1 MPDGSMARVPNL
13 PQSGPNLGAAQRS
26 QIGSA
31 WAGSGA
37 DYDAVRPSYPDWC
50 VSWLLGSEPGR
61 RVVEVGAGTG
71 LFTRDLV
78 AAGHRVVAVDPSA
91 SMLEVLRE
99 QVPDVEQALVGTG
112 ELTGLEPTGL
122 DAGAHVDAG
131 ANSDAGPAADAVVA
145 AQAWHWVD
153 PIAAGAEAARLTTG
167 SASPVLGLVW
177 NQLDVQ
183 VPWVHRLARIMHAGD
198 VHRDAEVA
206 AQAGPLWRI
215 EEVREDHWSQELS
228 VEQVFDLT
236 RTRAYWLRSNQKTRE
251 RVESNLRWYLHE
263 HLGHQPGARIEL
275 PYRTLAVRSVRA

>member
-1 MPDGSMARVPNL
+1 MPDGSLSRVPNL
-13 PQSGPNLGAAQRS
+13 PQSGPNLGVAQRS

-37 DYDAVRPSYPDWC
+37 DYDAVRPHYPEWC

-78 AAGHRVVAVDPSA
+78 AAGHRVVAVDPSE

-99 QVPDVEQALVGTG
+99 QVPGIEQALVGTG
-112 ELTGLEPTGL
+112 ESTGL
-122 DAGAHVDAG
+122 DAGADSDAGDAG
-131 ANSDAGPAADAVVA
+131 AGADAVPTSDAVVA

-153 PIAAGAEAARLTTG
+153 PVAAGAEAARLTSG

-215 EEVREDHWSQELS
+215 EEVREDHWTQELS

-275 PYRTLAVRSVRA
+275 PYRTLAVRNVRV

>member
-1 MPDGSMARVPNL
+1 MPDGSMSRVPNL

-50 VSWLLGSEPGR
+50 VSWLLGFEPGR

-78 AAGHRVVAVDPSA
+78 AAGHRVVAVDPSE

-99 QVPDVEQALVGTG
+99 QVPGIEAALVGTG
-112 ELTGLEPTGL
+112 ESTGL
-122 DAGAHVDAG
+122 DAGSDDDAV
-131 ANSDAGPAADAVVA
+131 PTADAVVA

-153 PIAAGAEAARLTTG
+153 PVAAGAEAARLTTG
-167 SASPVLGLVW
+167 SASPMLGLVW

-215 EEVREDHWSQELS
+215 DEVREDHWTQELS

-251 RVESNLRWYLHE
+251 RVETNLRWYLHE
-263 HLGHQPGARIEL
+263 HLGYKPGERIDI
-275 PYRTLAVRSVRA
+275 PYRTLAMRNVRV

>member
-1 MPDGSMARVPNL
+1 MPDGSMSRVPNL

-37 DYDAVRPSYPDWC
+37 DYDAVRPHYPGWC
-50 VSWLLGSEPGR
+50 VCWLLGSEPGR

-78 AAGHRVVAVDPSA
+78 AAGHRVVAVDPSE

-99 QVPDVEQALVGTG
+99 QVHGVEQALVGTG
-112 ELTGLEPTGL
+112 ESTGLEAGADA
-122 DAGAHVDAG
+122 DAG
-131 ANSDAGPAADAVVA
+131 DAGPGADAGPTPDAVVA

-153 PIAAGAEAARLTTG
+153 PVAAGAEAARLTSG
-167 SASPVLGLVW
+167 SANPVLGLVW

-215 EEVREDHWSQELS
+215 DEVREDHWTQELS
-228 VEQVFDLT
+228 VEQIFDLT